1 MAVRDDFAPGEVLA
15 AADLNDTFASKQAD
29 VMTTKGDLAAYGTA
43 VARLAVGTNGHVLT
57 ADSGETLGI
66 KWAAPAVAGLTLI
79 SADSFSAVSAV
90 NINNCFSATY
100 QNYVVFVNCVG
111 STSLGIRIRMRAS
124 GSDASGN
131 DYAQQ
136 FLKADGNTASAQR
149 STSQS
154 QVTILDAD
162 TGRSTMWL
170 TVGSPF
176 EVATTVMRA
185 LNADSRAN
193 ATIQDNVAVHGLST
207 SYDGFSLLT
216 SSGTITGTVRVYGLK
231 D

>member
-1 MAVRDDFAPGEVLA
+1 VSLVLSGDGA
-15 AADLNDTFASKQAD
+15 ITGAGAISGITSLNTD
-29 VMTTKGDLAAYGTA
+29 VSSTELGYLDGVTSGLQGQINTA
-43 VARLAVGTNGHVLT
+43 GGLVLIT
-57 ADSGETLGI
+57 SE
-66 KWAAPAVAGLTLI
+66 
-79 SADSFSAVSAV
+79 SFSAVSAV

-111 STSLGIRIRMRAS
+111 STDIGIRIRMRAS

-136 FLKADGNTASAQR
+136 YLKADGNSVSSAR

-154 QVTILDAD
+154 QVTILDAN
-162 TGRSTMWL
+162 TGRSSMFL
-170 TVGSPF
+170 TVSSPF
-176 EVATTVMRA
+176 EAATTLMRA
-185 LNADSRAN
+185 LNADSRAD
-193 ATIQDNVAVHGLST
+193 ATIQDNVALHGLST

-216 SSGTITGTVRVYGLK
+216 STGTITGTVRVYGLK